1 MASTVVVG
9 IFDEYSEA
17 KRACE
22 KLEAM
27 GIDLQ
32 NIQVNSSASG
42 EDHPSL
48 MSSHKEHEGGI
59 RGFFASLFG
68 SDESD
73 DSSSHYSEAVR
84 RGSAVV
90 TVNLDDDGKLE
101 AVSEVLE
108 DCGAIDVDER
118 VRHWQ
123 SSGYTG
129 YDESAQP
136 FTSEDAARERQKLQ
150 VVQEDLKVG
159 KREVGRGGVRVHRH
173 VSETPVEE
181 QVTLR
186 EQHAVVDRKRVDRP
200 ATNADLADM
209 GEANI
214 EIRETTE
221 EPVVSKTARVVE
233 EVSVGKKASQHT
245 ETIRDKVRR
254 ADVDVER
261 LDDGAESRR
270 SPMATHLRDD
280 AAMGSRTPGMAEMG
294 TDLGNGYTGPERRR
308 QRGGRNPVGIERRA
322 GM

>member
-1 MASTVVVG
+1 MVNTVVGV
-9 IFDEYSEA
+9 FDEYTEA

-22 KLEAM
+22 KLETM

-32 NIQVNSSASG
+32 DIHVDSSASG

-48 MSSHKEHEGGI
+48 VSSHKEHEGGI

-68 SDESD
+68 SDDSDES
-73 DSSSHYSEAVR
+73 SGHYSEAVR
-84 RGSAVV
+84 RGSVVV
-90 TVNLDDDGKLE
+90 TVNLVDDGKLD

-118 VRHWQ
+118 VRQWQ

-129 YDESAQP
+129 FDEGARP
-136 FTSEDAARERQKLQ
+136 YTSEDAARERQKFQ

-159 KREVGRGGVRVHRH
+159 KREVGRGGVRVHRR
-173 VSETPVEE
+173 VSESPVEE
-181 QVTLR
+181 RVTLR
-186 EQHAVVDRKRVDRP
+186 DEHAAIDRKRVDRP

-209 GEANI
+209 GEKDI
-214 EIRETTE
+214 EIRETAE
-221 EPVVSKTARVVE
+221 EPVVTKTARVVE
-233 EVSVGKKASQHT
+233 EVSVGKKASEHT

-261 LDDGAESRR
+261 MSDGAESPR
-270 SPMATHLRDD
+270 SPTHLRNDK
-280 AAMGSRTPGMAEMG
+280 AMGTRTADKAGMVTG
-294 TDLGNGYTGPERRR
+294 SGYAGPERRR
-308 QRGGRNPVGIERRA
+308 QPGGRNPVGIERRA